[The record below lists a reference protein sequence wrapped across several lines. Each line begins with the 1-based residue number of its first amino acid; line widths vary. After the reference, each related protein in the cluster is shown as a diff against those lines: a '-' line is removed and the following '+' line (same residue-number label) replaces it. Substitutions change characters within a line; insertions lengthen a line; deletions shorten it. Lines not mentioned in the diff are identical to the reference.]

1 MKNSRFGGGGYGVR
15 DLTRAAAT
23 SMSVALGD
31 QSCDCL
37 IGDQGRYDMFRS
49 Y

>member
-23 SMSVALGD
+23 SMSVGLGD

-37 IGDQGRYDMFRS
+37 IGASGEYCVFRS
-49 Y
+49 